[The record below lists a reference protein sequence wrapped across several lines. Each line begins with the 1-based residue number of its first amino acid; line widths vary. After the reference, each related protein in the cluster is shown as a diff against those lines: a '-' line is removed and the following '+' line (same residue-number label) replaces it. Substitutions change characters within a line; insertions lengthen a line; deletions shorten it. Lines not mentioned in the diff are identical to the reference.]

1 LREFAYSPP
10 LAPNGIAANPAH
22 VITSN
27 YLAQAR
33 GDAEQRVVIAGARL
47 AKLLSSIYGRH

>member
-1 LREFAYSPP
+1 MREFAYSPP